1 MLKLKYLSKY
11 LPSHLISPFDLYLTE
26 IALSEPELLVNR
38 LNMAVQ
44 FSKLD
49 KEELEETSVPW
60 NQIIFAKQERRTQC
74 HAIIH
79 WSLPKN

>member
-1 MLKLKYLSKY
+1 MKCLSKY

-49 KEELEETSVPW
+49 KEELEETSDPW